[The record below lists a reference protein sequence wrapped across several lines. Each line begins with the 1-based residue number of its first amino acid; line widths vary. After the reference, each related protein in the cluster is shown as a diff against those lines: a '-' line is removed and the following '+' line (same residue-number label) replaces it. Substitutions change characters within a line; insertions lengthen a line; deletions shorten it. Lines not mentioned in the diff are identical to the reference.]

1 MSPQT
6 KKILFPFTWEYRKG
20 DKRGIAYEWHDP
32 VCELLPIWPNYIG
45 RFLIRD
51 GEYSIHSNYYNY
63 AFEYI
68 LEGNL
73 RLFQRDQEFFA
84 ETGDVC
90 ILHRGEN
97 NRFEPG
103 SAGFARKLCV
113 CMRGQ
118 LMTQLV
124 ASLGLAEYSVIR
136 PDNPQ
141 LIEETLLLIGR
152 LLSRKNREDIASIVG
167 SGMKFLSALALS
179 IQKNKDYPFIQ
190 AANILQY
197 NIPNQV
203 SIQNVAQKMNLSTSS
218 LERLFRRNCGM
229 TPKEYSIDLKM
240 KTAAALLK
248 NSSLNIKEISR
259 QVGYPNPVKFSM
271 EFKKFSGLSPLD
283 FRKGKS
289 LNDE

>member
-1 MSPQT
+1 MEFQT
-6 KKILFPFTWEYRKG
+6 GKILLPFTWEYRKG
-20 DKRGIAYEWHDP
+20 DKRGIAYEWHEP
-32 VCELLPIWPNYIG
+32 ACEALPIWPNYIG
-45 RFLIRD
+45 RFLIRN

-73 RLFQRDQEFFA
+73 KLFQRDREFFA

-90 ILHRGEN
+90 ILHRGESS
-97 NRFEPG
+97 RFEPG
-103 SAGFARKLCV
+103 DAGFTRKLCV

-124 ASLGLAEYSVIR
+124 ASLGLSEYSVIR
-136 PDNPQ
+136 PSNPP
-141 LIEETLLLIGR
+141 LIEETLLDIGR

-179 IQKNKDYPFIQ
+179 IQTNKDYAFIQ
-190 AANILQY
+190 ASNILQY

-203 SIQNVAQKMNLSTSS
+203 SMRDVAQKMNLSTSS
-218 LERLFRRNCGM
+218 LERLFRKNCGM
-229 TPKEYSIDLKM
+229 SPKEYSIDLKM

-259 QVGYPNPVKFSM
+259 QVGYPNPVKFSV
-271 EFKKFSGLSPLD
+271 EFKRFSGLSPLD
-283 FRKGKS
+283 FRKRKS

>member
-1 MSPQT
+1 
-6 KKILFPFTWEYRKG
+6 
-20 DKRGIAYEWHDP
+20 
-32 VCELLPIWPNYIG
+32 
-45 RFLIRD
+45 
-51 GEYSIHSNYYNY
+51 
-63 AFEYI
+63 
-68 LEGNL
+68 
-73 RLFQRDQEFFA
+73 
-84 ETGDVC
+84 
-90 ILHRGEN
+90 
-97 NRFEPG
+97 
-103 SAGFARKLCV
+103 
-113 CMRGQ
+113 
-118 LMTQLV
+118 
-124 ASLGLAEYSVIR
+124 
-136 PDNPQ
+136 
-141 LIEETLLLIGR
+141 
-152 LLSRKNREDIASIVG
+152 
-167 SGMKFLSALALS
+167 MKFLSALALS

-248 NSSLNIKEISR
+248 NSSLNIKELSR